1 MERYGCSRNN
11 DNGKRR
17 GRMGTMGQ
25 LTGKTAL
32 VTGASSGFGLL
43 ICLELAGEGYQV
55 AAGMRRPEASETL
68 LTLAREA
75 GLESRIHVFRLD
87 VCEPEL
93 IKEAI
98 TAVDNRWGRLD
109 LLVNNAGEAVGGFVE
124 EVSLEAWRKQMD
136 VNFFGTVTV
145 TQAALPLMRRTGNG
159 RIIFMSS
166 ISGVIGF
173 PGYGPYASSKFALE
187 GFAECLSLELHP
199 LGMDVVIMEPGAYG
213 TPIWSKGFSD
223 ITAQEGSPYRSMLE
237 QVLSFSKS
245 AAENSGD
252 PQEVARLVGKIAR
265 KSSPRLRYMMPMST
279 RITAAAKLLLPYRFF
294 QRIVLRTINKNR

>member
-1 MERYGCSRNN
+1 
-11 DNGKRR
+11 
-17 GRMGTMGQ
+17 MGTMGE
-25 LTGKTAL
+25 LTDKTAL

-43 ICLELAGEGYQV
+43 ICLELATEGYQV

-75 GLESRIHVFRLD
+75 GLESRIHVVRMD
-87 VCEPEL
+87 VCEREL
-93 IKEAI
+93 ITEAI

-136 VNFFGTVTV
+136 VNFFGTVAV
-145 TQAALPLMRRTGNG
+145 TQAALPLMRKTGNG

-199 LGMDVVIMEPGAYG
+199 LGMDVVLIEPGAYG
-213 TPIWSKGFSD
+213 TSIWSKGFSD

-237 QVLSFSKS
+237 QVLSFSK
-245 AAENSGD
+245 ATAEDSGD
-252 PQEVARLVGKIAR
+252 PREVARLVGKVAR
-265 KSSPRLRYMMPMST
+265 KSSPRFRYMMPMST
-279 RITAAAKLLLPYRFF
+279 QITAAAKLLLPYRFF
-294 QRIVLRTINKNR
+294 QRIVLRTINKKR